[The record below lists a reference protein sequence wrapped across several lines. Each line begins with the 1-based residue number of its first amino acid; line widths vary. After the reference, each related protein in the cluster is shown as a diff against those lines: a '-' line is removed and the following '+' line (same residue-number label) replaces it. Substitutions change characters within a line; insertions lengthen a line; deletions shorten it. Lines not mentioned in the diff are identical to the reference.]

1 MKFSQLL
8 VFATIALISASSFA
22 FNMGP
27 LNQYLE
33 PGSFGAWELAEQDG
47 AAIFNN
53 QQADGDINYYFVGAN
68 PGEAGQREI
77 SVEVGILRN
86 SNFSKAGLLY
96 GFENDPRSYFMFTI
110 DNLATVRLEYRSP
123 TGWEERISNTIAGL
137 DSKNVTLSIRE
148 DGQQISLLV
157 NGVEQSAIGNDRMGR
172 GNVGIVTVGIGT
184 YGFRGFDIKVDGTG
198 DDGLNPGQ
206 DEAQT
211 DAEGIKLQSGSS
223 DNSTST
229 KDPSSSKPGQLPDG
243 VLHVRAVDLIDKHGF
258 NQPIRAASTLIPA
271 DWKFDGSVHW
281 VADGC
286 FKGTYIVFDAIS
298 PDERSNIS
306 MLPAT
311 TVQWSQI
318 GPTNNCAF
326 LRADRAEAMIR
337 PVLDQVMQ
345 NIKIVKTERNP
356 QLTAQ
361 NKQSTFQGVGHQSWA
376 DHIIATVEHDRHGTR
391 HRALVRLDT
400 HHLRMSLPMYEG
412 PVESMI
418 GVAKPTI
425 FSAPVEQFDN
435 FELEIQ
441 LIVGS
446 FKIDQAWQA
455 KMNKHNQAITDDNLK
470 TGQKIAE
477 INRNTNA
484 EIAAIN
490 AGTVASTSASN
501 DRNHRRIL
509 DMLTDRQTVQ
519 GKDGLVNVPV
529 GTVWQ
534 TDDGSMYVSQNSAF
548 DPNNLGVTATKLEP
562 VR

>member
-1 MKFSQLL
+1 
-8 VFATIALISASSFA
+8 
-22 FNMGP
+22 MGP

-123 TGWEERISNTIAGL
+123 AGWEERLSQRIAGINPE
-137 DSKNVTLSIRE
+137 NVTLSIRE

-172 GNVGIVTVGIGT
+172 GGVGIVAVGIGT
-184 YGFRGFDIKVDGTG
+184 YGFRDFDVKVGGTR
-198 DDGLNPGQ
+198 DDGSNLGQ
-206 DEAQT
+206 DQT
-211 DAEGIKLQSGSS
+211 DTDSKGIELQTGSS
-223 DNSTST
+223 ENSTSAV
-229 KDPSSSKPGQLPDG
+229 DFSSSQTGQLPDG

-258 NQPIRAASTLIPA
+258 NQPMRAASTLIPA

-286 FKGTYIVFDAIS
+286 FKGTHIVFDAIS

-311 TVQWSQI
+311 TVQWSQL
-318 GPTNNCAF
+318 GPANNCTF
-326 LRADRAEAMIR
+326 LRADRAEAMIQ
-337 PVLDQVMQ
+337 PVLDQVLK
-345 NIKIVKTERNP
+345 NTKIIKTERNP

-361 NKQSTFQGVGHQSWA
+361 NKQLAFQGVGHQTWV
-376 DHIIATVEHDRHGTR
+376 DHIIVTVEHDRHGTR

-400 HHLRMSLPMYEG
+400 SHLRMSLPMYEG
-412 PVESMI
+412 PVESMAA
-418 GVAKPTI
+418 VAKPTI

-435 FELEIQ
+435 FEIEIQ

-446 FKIDQAWQA
+446 FKIDRAWQA
-455 KMNKHNQAITDDNLK
+455 KMNKHNQVISDDNLK

-484 EIAAIN
+484 EIAAMN
-490 AGTVASTSASN
+490 AGTVASTSAAN
-501 DRNHRRIL
+501 DRNHRRML

-519 GKDGLVNVPV
+519 GKDGPVNVPV

-548 DPNNLGVTATKLEP
+548 DPNSFGVTAKKLEP
-562 VR
+562 LR